1 MTNDLLKKKLFA
13 TTLLAGVAGGLW
25 AGAAIAQ
32 EADDEVVTVIEEVDE
47 DDEARQDKVVVT
59 GSRLSRNEFTS
70 VSPLQI
76 VDGEQARELGLIDA
90 QSLLSNTTVVSGQ
103 QNTLGVSTAFNG
115 GLQQAF
121 TTIGNVSPSLR
132 GLGSGVTGRART
144 LVLVNGRRLGPIGVG
159 GAPANPDISLIP
171 GSLVSQVDVLL
182 DGASSIYGSDAVAG
196 VVNYVLR
203 KDFDGVEVNYFRS
216 QSEHGWGANDVLS
229 LTTGVNNDRGF
240 IGFSLEYNNQ
250 DDITRG
256 DALSAFFGPVSS
268 VSNGFTGTSLG
279 NLDIGP
285 QFCEVDIGV
294 LPDGSERRVCSGTPA
309 GFAIVG
315 GVGNVIGEL
324 GGPITPGST
333 PLAGAPGF
341 FVRPPVSFFRPDNDP
356 ATRGFPQDL
365 SDTYL
370 PPTERVSI
378 YTVGEYNLNT
388 YGDMTLFFEGN
399 YGNRQLETRN
409 TAQEIL
415 PFTADNPFNPFGG
428 PGLFVYSVEQ
438 GVDQEIDVARGLFGV
453 RGDLPDVNVFGTDN
467 WSYEASL
474 SLHRSNG
481 FQALTG
487 FLNEDRIAQGL
498 NSSVDPATGDITCS
512 VPQGTNPAT
521 GGTAFFGFDTVRAP
535 LACVP
540 LNPFVPEFLVAGQ
553 FATPE
558 QNEFAYGVGT
568 VQTEVEQLVFNAFVQ
583 GELFEFPQGGTAQFL
598 LGTEYREDQVVTTPG
613 DSTRFGLLQGVDAD
627 LGATGQRD
635 IYEGFA
641 EISLP
646 ILENQP
652 WAQSLLLEGAAR
664 WTEEEFSGSAW
675 TYQIKGE
682 YGPTDYLTFRAGFG
696 TSFRAPDLGEQFGT
710 GTVFVQ
716 PSRIDPCVVNAL
728 QLDPT
733 TGAYDPALETRDPIV
748 IQNCIDIGLD
758 PTTLGTVNQGD
769 GDPTTTAFVS
779 LPVAFGNFGNQGVS
793 PEESEALFAGFVFD
807 QPFFDEFDFQVAA
820 TYFEY
825 EITGQIGQLTR
836 GQILGD
842 CFDSVGLTDPL
853 CAFQTRD
860 ASGNLVAVNEASIN
874 LGPTTS
880 RGMDININAAYEL
893 TRFTEDPI
901 DLTWDL
907 VLTQSFENNDEVTP
921 GTVTENLGQL
931 TLGGG
936 FPEYNAVSTIR
947 ADWKDWAINF
957 RSRFISDLIQNPDQ
971 GNAFAA
977 CFDLVANARIDG
989 CVEKELTD
997 HIWQHDLTMSYTADS
1012 WSVRGGVLNLFDE
1025 IDSIDSNFGL
1035 ANVPIQSGAD
1045 IFGRRFFV
1053 GVSKSF

>member
-1 MTNDLLKKKLFA
+1 MSNDLLKKKLFA

-32 EADDEVVTVIEEVDE
+32 DADEEVVTVIEEVDE
-47 DDEARQDKVVVT
+47 DDEARQEKVVVT
-59 GSRLSRNEFTS
+59 GSRLARDEFTS

-76 VDGEQARELGLIDA
+76 VDGEAARELGLIDA
-90 QSLLSNTTVVSGQ
+90 QSLLSNTSVVSGQ
-103 QNTLGVSTAFNG
+103 QNTIGVSTAFNG

-182 DGASSIYGSDAVAG
+182 DGSSSVYGSDAVAG

-203 KDFDGVEVNYFRS
+203 KDFDGVEMNYFQS
-216 QSEHGWGANDVLS
+216 VSEHGWGQNEVLS

-240 IGFSLEYNNQ
+240 IGFSMEYNNQ
-250 DDITRG
+250 KEITKG
-256 DALSAFFGPVSS
+256 DAIADFFGPVTD
-268 VSNGFTGTSLG
+268 VHAGFTSPGAAIG
-279 NLDIGP
+279 NIAP
-285 QFCEVDIGV
+285 QLCDVDIGV
-294 LPDGSERRVCSGTPA
+294 LPDGSERRICSGTPA

-341 FVRPPVSFFRPDNDP
+341 FVRPPVSFFRPTNDP
-356 ATRGFPQDL
+356 AINGFPQDL
-365 SDTYL
+365 NDTAQ
-370 PPTERVSI
+370 PPTERFSL
-378 YTVGEYNLNT
+378 YTVGEYNLDT
-388 YGDMTLFFEGN
+388 YGDMTLFFEGS
-399 YGNRQLETRN
+399 YGNRQLETRSTN
-409 TAQEIL
+409 QEVL
-415 PFTADNPFNPFGG
+415 PFTAENPFNPFGG
-428 PGLFVYSVEQ
+428 PGLFVYSVEN
-438 GVDQEIDVARGLFGV
+438 GVDQEIDVGRALFGV
-453 RGDLPDVNVFGTDN
+453 RGDLPGVTPFGTDN
-467 WSYEASL
+467 WSYEASANF
-474 SLHRSNG
+474 HRSNG
-481 FQALTG
+481 FQALSG
-487 FLNEDRIAQGL
+487 FLQEDRIAQGL
-498 NSSVDPATGDITCS
+498 NSRVDDVTGAIVCDTL
-512 VPQGTNPAT
+512 GTDPSN
-521 GGTAFFGFDTVRAP
+521 GGTSFFGLSTVRAP

-540 LNPFVPEFLVAGQ
+540 LNPFVPEFLTSGQ
-553 FATPE
+553 FATAE
-558 QNEFAYGVGT
+558 QNDFAYGLGT
-568 VQTEVEQLVFNAFVQ
+568 VQTEVEQIIFNAFVQ
-583 GELFEFPQGGTAQFL
+583 GELFSFPQGGTAQFL
-598 LGTEYREDQVVTTPG
+598 LGAEYREDEVVTTPG

-635 IYEGFA
+635 IREGFV
-641 EISLP
+641 ELSLP

-652 WAQSLLLEGAAR
+652 WAESLLLEGAAR
-664 WTEEEFSGSAW
+664 WTEEQFSGAAW

-682 YGPTDYLTFRAGFG
+682 YSPVDYLTFRAGYG

-716 PSRIDPCVVNAL
+716 PSRIDPCVVSGLFLDSATGQYDAAL
-728 QLDPT
+728 D
-733 TGAYDPALETRDPIV
+733 TRDPV
-748 IQNCIDIGLD
+748 VFQNCLDIGLD
-758 PTTLGTVNQGD
+758 PTTLGTVNQED

-779 LPVAFGNFGNQGVS
+779 NPVAFGNFGNQTVS
-793 PEESEALFAGFVFD
+793 PEESDALFAGIVFD
-807 QPFFDEFDFQVAA
+807 QPFFDQFDFRIAA

-842 CFDSVGLTDPL
+842 CFASVGLTDPL

-860 ASGNLVAVNEASIN
+860 GSGNLTAVNEASIN

-880 RGMDININAAYEL
+880 RGYDVNINAGYEL

-907 VLTQSFENNDEVTP
+907 VFTQSLENKDETTP
-921 GTVTENLGQL
+921 GTVTDNLGRIL
-931 TLGGG
+931 LGGG
-936 FPEYNAVSTIR
+936 FPEYQAVSTFR
-947 ADWKDWAINF
+947 ADWNDWAVNF
-957 RSRFISDLIQNPDQ
+957 RTRWISALEGTPDQ

-977 CFDLVANARIDG
+977 CFDVVANARIDG
-989 CVEKELTD
+989 CVEKDFTENVF
-997 HIWQHDLTMSYTADS
+997 QHDLTVAYSADS
-1012 WSVRGGVLNLFDE
+1012 WSLRAGVLNVFDD
-1025 IDSIDSNFGL
+1025 IDSFDDDKGLSNV
-1035 ANVPIQSGAD
+1035 AIQTGGD
-1045 IFGRRFFV
+1045 IFGRRYFV

>member
-1 MTNDLLKKKLFA
+1 MANDLLKKKLFA

-32 EADDEVVTVIEEVDE
+32 DAPDEDDAVTVIEEVDE
-47 DDEARQDKVVVT
+47 DEESLQEKVVVT

-76 VDGEQARELGLIDA
+76 VDGEAARELGLIDA

-132 GLGSGVTGRART
+132 GLGSGVTGRSRS

-203 KDFDGVEVNYFRS
+203 KDFDGVEVSMFRS
-216 QSEHGWGANDVLS
+216 QSEHGWGQNDVLS

-240 IGFSLEYNNQ
+240 IGFSMEYNVQ
-250 DDITRG
+250 DDITTG
-256 DALSAFFGPVSS
+256 DVLSSMFGPVTD
-268 VSNGFTGTSLG
+268 VHNGFVSGTTSFPIP
-279 NLDIGP
+279 NQICQADIG
-285 QFCEVDIGV
+285 Q
-294 LPDGSERRVCSGTPA
+294 LPDGSERRICSGTPA

-315 GVGNVIGEL
+315 GVGNVIGET
-324 GGPITPGST
+324 GGALTPGST

-341 FVRPPVSFFRPDNDP
+341 FLRPPASFFRPTNDP
-356 ATRGFPQDL
+356 AINGFPQDL
-365 SDTYL
+365 NDTFL
-370 PPTERVSI
+370 PPTERVSL

-399 YGNRQLETRN
+399 YGNRQLETRQTN
-409 TAQEIL
+409 QEVL
-415 PFTADNPFNPFGG
+415 PFAADNPFNNLGG
-428 PGLFVYSVEQ
+428 PGLFVYSVENS
-438 GVDQEIDVARGLFGV
+438 VDQEIDVARGLFGV
-453 RGDLPDVNVFGTDN
+453 RGDLPDVNFLGTDN
-467 WSYEASL
+467 WSYEASANF
-474 SLHRSNG
+474 HRSNG
-481 FQALTG
+481 FQALGG
-487 FLNEDRIAQGL
+487 FLQEDRIAQGL
-498 NSSVDPATGDITCS
+498 NSRVDATTGDIVCDTN
-512 VPQGTNPAT
+512 GTNPSN
-521 GGTAFFGFDTVRAP
+521 GGFSFFGLDTVRAP
-535 LACVP
+535 IACVP
-540 LNPFVPEFLVAGQ
+540 LNPFVPEFLTTGQ
-553 FATPE
+553 FATAE
-558 QNEFAYGVGT
+558 QNEFAYGRGT
-568 VQTEVEQLVFNAFVQ
+568 VQTEVEQIIFNAFVQ
-583 GELFEFPQGGTAQFL
+583 GELFSFPQGGTAQFL
-598 LGTEYREDQVVTTPG
+598 LGAEYREDEVVTTPG

-627 LGATGQRD
+627 LGATGRRD
-635 IYEGFA
+635 IREGFA

-652 WAQSLLLEGAAR
+652 FAQSLLLEGAAR

-675 TYQIKGE
+675 TYQVKGE
-682 YGPTDYLTFRAGFG
+682 YSPYDYLTIRAGYG

-716 PSRIDPCVVNAL
+716 PSRIDPCIVSGL
-728 QLDPT
+728 QLDST
-733 TGAYDPALETRDPIV
+733 TGQYDPALETRDPVV
-748 IQNCIDIGLD
+748 IQNCIDLGLD
-758 PTTLGTVNQGD
+758 PTTLGTVNQED

-779 LPVAFGNFGNQGVS
+779 NPVAFGNFGNVGVS
-793 PEESEALFAGFVFD
+793 PEESDALFAGVVFD
-807 QPFFDEFDFQVAA
+807 QPFFDQFDFRISA

-853 CAFQTRD
+853 CEFQVRD
-860 ASGNLVAVNEASIN
+860 ASGALVSVNEASIN

-880 RGMDININAAYEL
+880 RGYDVNINAGYEL
-893 TRFTEDPI
+893 TRYTEDPI
-901 DLTWDL
+901 DLTWDF
-907 VLTQSFENNDEVTP
+907 VMTQSFENKDETTP
-921 GTVTENLGQL
+921 GNVTDNLGRL
-931 TLGGG
+931 RLGGA
-936 FPEYNAVSTIR
+936 FPEYQAISTIR
-947 ADWKDWAINF
+947 ADWKDFGLNW
-957 RSRFISDLIQNPDQ
+957 RTRWISALEGTPDQ

-977 CFDLVANARIDG
+977 CFDVFANERVAD
-989 CVEKELTD
+989 CTEKEFTENQF
-997 HIWQHDLTMSYTADS
+997 QHDLTMSYTADD
-1012 WSVRGGVLNLFDE
+1012 WSVRGGILNVFDDV
-1025 IDSIDSNFGL
+1025 DSVDDDLGL
-1035 ANVPIQSGAD
+1035 ANVAIQSGAD